1 MKVRLVTGH
10 VHLPSA
16 EFYRSKTDFANYSN
30 RLLKAPVEKSV
41 FAEWP
46 LDKCW
51 LYPHVHSEFGL
62 LDIQEGRP
70 VPYVPISTQGNPAKD
85 TVDYMVVLAQKT
97 KWLQMAWLQDDPADV
112 YVWMDYG
119 IFHQEGFTEELV
131 ADFFNRV
138 RPHDLAFP
146 GLWDKAPVPETEPCW
161 RFLGSMFVC
170 PAEHVA
176 NLHDE
181 VRSEILRHLTET
193 SHVLWDVNNWARV
206 ELLDKLPIRW
216 YGAGHN
222 SSMLTNY

>member
-16 EFYRSKTDFANYSN
+16 EFYRSREDFTNYSN
-30 RLLKAPVEKSV
+30 RLLQAPVEKSV

-51 LYPHVHSEFGL
+51 LYNHVHDQNGL
-62 LDIQEGRP
+62 GP
-70 VPYVPISTQGNPAKD
+70 TVPLSAQGNPAKD
-85 TVDYMVVLAQKT
+85 TLDYMVVLAQKT
-97 KWLQMAWLQDDPADV
+97 KWLQMARLQDEPADT

-138 RPHDLAFP
+138 RPDDLAFP
-146 GLWDKAPVPETEPCW
+146 GLWGPAPVPETEPCW

-170 PAEHVA
+170 PAAQVA
-176 NLHDE
+176 ALHDE
-181 VRSEILRHLTET
+181 VRTAMLQHLVKTG
-193 SHVLWDVNNWARV
+193 HVLWDVNYWAMV
-206 ELLDKLPIRW
+206 EARGILPIRW

-222 SSMLTNY
+222 SSMLENYK